1 MAFEVALAG
10 FLAPFQS
17 VSNITDE
24 APTLALFDLFL

>member
-17 VSNITDE
+17 VVSITDV
-24 APTLALFDLFL
+24 APTLALFDLYL

>member
-17 VSNITDE
+17 VFSITDE
-24 APTLALFDLFL
+24 APTLALFDLYL

>member
-10 FLAPFQS
+10 FLVPFQS
-17 VSNITDE
+17 VFNITDE